1 MKKHLLFD
9 LDGTLI
15 DSAPSILESFAH
27 AFESMG
33 ITPLRPLTSE
43 IIGPPLMETLTRL
56 SGENDPSLLQKLA
69 ASFKQHYDSEG
80 FKKTV
85 VYPDVQL
92 LLETIGQSS
101 TSLYIATNKRYLP
114 TTKIMQHLGW
124 THFFKGVFALDFF
137 EPALVSKPEM
147 LQKILADLQLNP
159 SQTLYIGDR
168 YEDGLAADHND
179 LDFVMVTWGYLDE
192 AVSILKSHWQQCENV
207 KELPLYFK

>member
-27 AFESMG
+27 AFEAVG
-33 ITPLRPLTSE
+33 IVPQYPLTSE

-56 SGENDPSLLQKLA
+56 SGESDNALLQKLA
-69 ASFKQHYDSEG
+69 VSFKQHYDSEG

-85 VYPDVQL
+85 VYPNIQP
-92 LLETIGQSS
+92 LLETISQSD

-124 THFFKGVFALDFF
+124 THFFRDIFALDFF
-137 EPALVSKPEM
+137 EPPLASKPVM
-147 LQKILADLQLNP
+147 LQKILADLQLEP

-168 YEDGLAADHND
+168 YEDGLAADHNN
-179 LDFVMVTWGYLDE
+179 LDFVMVTWGYLDKT
-192 AVSILKSHWQQCENV
+192 ANALKSHWQQCENV